1 MSFAEAVSES
11 WLTRGKYLDLTRA
24 TCLLLY
30 LYLTH
35 VWTKIHT
42 HTHTSVTAPPQRR
55 VSPWRRGG
63 ASGDVCV
70 RCVWPVA
77 AKPRPCGSFLTASS
91 TLEPS
96 ERLAGARGAVLHPH
110 QDHGK
115 KEKMKISDF
124 MFSQDSRRR
133 PTRLHSK

>member
-42 HTHTSVTAPPQRR
+42 HTPLSQHLLSAVFP
-55 VSPWRRGG
+55 RGG
-63 ASGDVCV
+63 AAALLEMFVSGVFGQSQQNRDH
-70 RCVWPVA
+70 VA
-77 AKPRPCGSFLTASS
+77 HF
-91 TLEPS
+91 
-96 ERLAGARGAVLHPH
+96 
-110 QDHGK
+110 
-115 KEKMKISDF
+115 
-124 MFSQDSRRR
+124 
-133 PTRLHSK
+133 